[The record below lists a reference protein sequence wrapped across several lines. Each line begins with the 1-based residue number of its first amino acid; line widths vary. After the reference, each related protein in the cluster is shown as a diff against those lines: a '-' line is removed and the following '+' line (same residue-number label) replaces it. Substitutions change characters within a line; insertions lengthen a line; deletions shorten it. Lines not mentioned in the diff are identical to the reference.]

1 MSGELIDT
9 RAGGNTAHARHLV
22 RARTLATLMDSSIP
36 IPGTG
41 RKIGLDPLLG
51 LVPFVG
57 DFTGALVSVYIV
69 LSAARGGVPAFT
81 LIRMLGNV
89 ALDTLAGSVPILGD
103 LFDAGWKSNLKNVA
117 LFERHLA
124 ADPGKARTAKQVTSL
139 GAILMIA
146 TALLALALLTFVAFL
161 VYLGIRHGVTG
172 K

>member
-1 MSGELIDT
+1 
-9 RAGGNTAHARHLV
+9 
-22 RARTLATLMDSSIP
+22 MDSSIP

-69 LSAARGGVPAFT
+69 LSAARAGVPAFT

-124 ADPGKARTAKQVTSL
+124 ADSGKARTAKQVSSL

-161 VYLGIRHGVTG
+161 VYLGIQHGVTG